1 MATGKPKS
9 GAGLYA
15 GYKKNYQ
22 PIKSSKGTK
31 AEKVVNKV
39 LAAAGG
45 GVKPQKVKVGGKTM
59 TTKPTEAGLGV
70 VGTMARAAART
81 AARNAAKNAAKNAGK
96 DTAKAKVSEGRQAL
110 SKTSITKWN
119 YNAKETP
126 KRRIGSI
133 GKEYAKE
140 TAKSDKKTRTE
151 VKQWSKER
159 NNLPA
164 LAPKFKQV
172 SPTNPRWSKVGVKPY
187 SKNNEMMSGKVPIKG
202 HTSPVKRKGK

>member
-9 GAGLYA
+9 GAGPYA
-15 GYKKNYQ
+15 GYKKNYS

-31 AEKVVNKV
+31 AEKVVGKV

-45 GVKPQKVKVGGKTM
+45 GVKPQKVKVAGRTM

-70 VGTMARAAART
+70 VGAMAKAVART
-81 AARNAAKNAAKNAGK
+81 TARNAGK
-96 DTAKAKVSEGRQAL
+96 DAAKATTKRPNTV
-110 SKTSITKWN
+110 SITKWN
-119 YNAKETP
+119 YKSKETP

-133 GKEYAKE
+133 GKEYAKQ
-140 TAKSDKKTRTE
+140 TAKSDKRSRTE
-151 VKQWSKER
+151 VKEWSKER

-172 SPTNPRWSKVGVKPY
+172 SPTSPQWSKVGVKPY
-187 SKNNEMMSGKVPIKG
+187 SKNNEMMSGKVPVKG
-202 HTSPVKRKGK
+202 RTSRPKGKK